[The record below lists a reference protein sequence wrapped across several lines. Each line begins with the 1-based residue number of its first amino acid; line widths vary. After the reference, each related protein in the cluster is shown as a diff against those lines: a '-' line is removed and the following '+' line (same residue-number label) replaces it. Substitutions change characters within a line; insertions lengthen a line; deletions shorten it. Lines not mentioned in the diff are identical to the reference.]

1 MNINNYK
8 ELLNYLN
15 SIKDEKYK
23 QFHSKLLKNDNIK
36 LLGVRTP
43 KLKEIAKYLS
53 KKDYQEYINTKH
65 NTYEECI
72 IHGLILGYLN
82 IEFESLLKQI
92 DKFIPYIDNWATCDL
107 TVSNL
112 KQFKKNQEQGYKYI
126 NKCLKSK
133 NIWKQR
139 VGVVLL
145 NSYYINDNYIDNIL
159 ELLPTIKTNEYY
171 LEMAIAWCLST
182 CYIKYPNKIIVTLK
196 NNELEKTIHN
206 KTIQKIIESTRVSIE
221 EKDKLR
227 QLKIRTF

>member
-1 MNINNYK
+1 MNINNYN
-8 ELLNYLN
+8 ELLNYLD

-43 KLKEIAKYLS
+43 KLKEIAKYIS
-53 KKDYQEYINTKH
+53 KNNYQEFINVKH
-65 NTYEECI
+65 NTYEESI
-72 IHGLILGYLN
+72 IHGLILGYMN
-82 IEFESLLKQI
+82 IEFTELLKLLNE
-92 DKFIPYIDNWATCDL
+92 FIPYIDNWATCDL

-126 NKCLKSK
+126 NTCLKDK

-139 VGVVLL
+139 LGVVLL
-145 NSYYINDNYIDNIL
+145 NSYYINDNYIEKIL
-159 ELLPTIKTNEYY
+159 KLLPTIKTNEYY

-182 CYIKYPNKIIVTLK
+182 CYIKYPNVTIVTLK
-196 NNELEKTIHN
+196 NNKLEKTIHN
-206 KTIQKIIESTRVSIE
+206 KTIQKIIESTRISNE

-227 QLKIRTF
+227 KLKIKT

>member
-1 MNINNYK
+1 MNINNYN
-8 ELLNYLN
+8 ELLNYLE

-53 KKDYQEYINTKH
+53 KKDYQEFINTKH
-65 NTYEECI
+65 STYEECI

-82 IEFESLLKQI
+82 IEFESLLEQI

-112 KQFKKNQEQGYKYI
+112 KQFKKNQEQGYEYI
-126 NKCLKSK
+126 NKCLKNK

-139 VGVVLL
+139 LGIVLL

-171 LEMAIAWCLST
+171 LEMSIAWCLST
-182 CYIKYPNKIIVTLK
+182 CYIKYPNKTIVILK
-196 NNELEKTIHN
+196 NNELEKNIHN
-206 KTIQKIIESTRVSIE
+206 KTIQKIIESTRINNE
-221 EKDKLR
+221 EKNIIRD
-227 QLKIRTF
+227 LKIK